1 MIRLAAAALVTVV
14 VGIPLAILPAA
25 PVTWLT
31 VVALAIGTTGALVL
45 SVTLVTAGA
54 SLALIAYA
62 VALALAR
69 PAADPIASV
78 VLGSTLVLLLALV
91 HFGRRI
97 DDAVVGPGVV
107 AGQIRHW
114 MAIVALGVAGAV
126 VLTLGGAVL
135 GPALVGATLPVVV
148 VAAALGALLAV
159 AGVISLVTA
168 PRDSSVAAP
177 PAARKGQ

>member
-14 VGIPLAILPAA
+14 VGIPLAILPTA

-45 SVTLVTAGA
+45 SVALVTAGA

-78 VLGSTLVLLLALV
+78 VLGGTLVLLLALV
-91 HFGRRI
+91 HFGSRI
-97 DDAVVGPGVV
+97 DGAVVGPGVV

-114 MAIVALGVAGAV
+114 MAIVALGGAGAV
-126 VLTLGGAVL
+126 ALTLGGAVL

-168 PRDSSVAAP
+168 PRGSSVAATP
-177 PAARKGQ
+177 TARKGQ

>member
-1 MIRLAAAALVTVV
+1 M
-14 VGIPLAILPAA
+14 
-25 PVTWLT
+25 
-31 VVALAIGTTGALVL
+31 L
-45 SVTLVTAGA
+45 SVSLVTASA

-62 VALALAR
+62 VALTMAR
-69 PAADPIASV
+69 PAADPLTCV
-78 VLGSTLVLLLALV
+78 VLGGTLVLLLALV
-91 HFGRRI
+91 HVRH
-97 DDAVVGPGVV
+97 AVMAPLVGPGVV
-107 AGQIRHW
+107 AAQIRHW
-114 MAIVALGVAGAV
+114 LAMVALGVAGAA

>member
-1 MIRLAAAALVTVV
+1 MIRLATAALVAIL

-25 PVTWLT
+25 PVTWLA
-31 VVALAIGTTGALVL
+31 VVALVIGTIGALVL
-45 SVTLVTAGA
+45 SVAFVTAGA
-54 SLALIAYA
+54 SLTLIAYA

-78 VLGSTLVLLLALV
+78 VLGGTLVLLLALV
-91 HFGRRI
+91 HFANRI
-97 DDAVVGPGVV
+97 EGAVVGPGVV

-114 MAIVALGVAGAV
+114 LAIVALGVAAAAA
-126 VLTLGGAVL
+126 LTLGGAAL

-168 PRDSSVAAP
+168 PRDSSVAAT
-177 PAARKGQ
+177 PAARKGE

>member
-45 SVTLVTAGA
+45 SVALVTAGA
-54 SLALIAYA
+54 S
-62 VALALAR
+62 LALAR
-69 PAADPIASV
+69 PAADPITSV
-78 VLGSTLVLLLALV
+78 VFGSTLVLLLALV

-148 VAAALGALLAV
+148 AAAALGTLLAV

-168 PRDSSVAAP
+168 PRDSSVVAP
-177 PAARKGQ
+177 PVARKGQ

>member
-1 MIRLAAAALVTVV
+1 MIRLAVAALVTVV
-14 VGIPLAILPAA
+14 VGIPLVILPAA
-25 PVTWLT
+25 PVSWLT
-31 VVALAIGTTGALVL
+31 AVALAIGTTGALVL
-45 SVTLVTAGA
+45 SVSLVTVSA

-69 PAADPIASV
+69 PAANPIASV
-78 VLGSTLVLLLALV
+78 VLGGTLVLLLALV

-97 DDAVVGPGVV
+97 DGAVVGPGVV
-107 AGQIRHW
+107 AAQIRHW
-114 MAIVALGVAGAV
+114 LATVALGVAGAA

-148 VAAALGALLAV
+148 VAAALGAVLVV

-168 PRDSSVAAP
+168 PRDSPVAAT

>member
-25 PVTWLT
+25 PVTWLA
-31 VVALAIGTTGALVL
+31 VVALAVGATGALAL

-54 SLALIAYA
+54 SLALVAYA

-78 VLGSTLVLLLALV
+78 VFGGTLVLLLALV
-91 HFGRRI
+91 HFASRI
-97 DDAVVGPGVV
+97 DDAVVGPGVL

-114 MAIVALGVAGAV
+114 MAIVALGVAAAA
-126 VLTLGGAVL
+126 VLTMGGAVL

-168 PRDSSVAAP
+168 PRDSSVTTT
-177 PAARKGQ
+177 PAARKGE